1 MEILNFLTLL
11 SYVALTTD
19 TLFQIGTIRKNHS
32 SGDLS
37 LIGLSIRQLAILVI
51 FYKFWT
57 LGEWPLVVGQGLLAI
72 AFTLYLTLAFYYCHC
87 KTKVKPKSSKKLR

>member
-1 MEILNFLTLL
+1 MELLNVLTLI
-11 SYVALTTD
+11 SYIALTTD
-19 TLFQIGTIRKNHS
+19 VLFQIARIKRSRS

-37 LIGLSIRQLAILVI
+37 LIGLSIRQVAIVVI

-87 KTKVKPKSSKKLR
+87 RRP